1 MTERLIRGPLQE
13 NLSVI
18 LVRPQNQENIGLI
31 ARAMKNTGFRSL
43 RIVGVE
49 RLTERAFAAA
59 VHSGDILE
67 RAVLLPHLADAVCDL
82 NLIAAATAKSRKNFT
97 LNSFDK
103 ASHRLVAAPPGTRI
117 GLLFGNE
124 RTGLISNELR
134 IANFLFTIPQ
144 AARQPSYNLA
154 SAVLL
159 TLFRLTSEVPSPKK
173 NTRRDPPIPRE
184 EQTECIRLILEK
196 LKDRRFIHETN
207 AEHITEMVHSLFG
220 RLEMTEKD
228 RNLLLAIFSK
238 GIDRKA

>member
-1 MTERLIRGPLQE
+1 MTDRLVRGPLQK

-18 LVRPQNQENIGLI
+18 LVRPQNQENIGLV

-43 RIVGVE
+43 RIIGVE

-59 VHSGDILE
+59 VHSEDILE
-67 RAVLLPHLADAVCDL
+67 QAVLLSNLEDAVFDL
-82 NLIAAATAKSRKNFT
+82 NLVAAATAKSRKNFT
-97 LNSFDK
+97 LNTFDE
-103 ASHRLVAAPPGTRI
+103 ASRRLVTAPLGTRI

-124 RTGLISNELR
+124 RTGLVSQELLF
-134 IANFLFTIPQ
+134 ANFLFTIPQ

-159 TLFRLTSEVPSPKK
+159 SLFRFSSEGPVQKK
-173 NTRRDPPIPRE
+173 NARRDPPISRA
-184 EQTECIRLILEK
+184 EQTACIRLILDK

-207 AEHITEMVHSLFG
+207 VEHITDMVHSLFG

-228 RNLLLAIFSK
+228 KNLLLAIFSR
-238 GIDRKA
+238 GW